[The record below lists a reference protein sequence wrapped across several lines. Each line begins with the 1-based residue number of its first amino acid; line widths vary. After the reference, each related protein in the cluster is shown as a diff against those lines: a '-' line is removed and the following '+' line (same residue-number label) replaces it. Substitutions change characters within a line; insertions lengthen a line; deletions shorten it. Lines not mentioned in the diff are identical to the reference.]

1 MGMPGLSTT
10 TDQTTARVIVG
21 DETPKKVRKRHKMRF
36 WTYFWLI
43 MAALYFL
50 VPLYSTLQFSLET
63 GQHAYGFKWY
73 AQIFHDPMFRTTF
86 LFSLRLAAET
96 VVIGLVLMVPTVYW
110 VHLRLP
116 RVRPVMDLISILPF
130 VVPPVAL
137 VVGLSGVFNLMP
149 WLLANSQILAFIY
162 VILALPFTYR
172 SLDAGMRAINVKTL
186 TEAAQ
191 SVGAPGWKTLLFVI
205 LPNMR
210 TAMMGAAFLTLAIVM
225 GEYTISSLLLFNT
238 FAVYIYY
245 IGNTEAQ
252 PAAALAIIS
261 FALTWGA
268 MMCLFFLAKTRG
280 RASGGPTAAVG
291 R

>member
-1 MGMPGLSTT
+1 
-10 TDQTTARVIVG
+10 
-21 DETPKKVRKRHKMRF
+21 
-36 WTYFWLI
+36 

-63 GQHAYGFKWY
+63 GAHAYGFKWY
-73 AQIFHDPMFRTTF
+73 SYIFNDPMFRTSF
-86 LFSLRLAAET
+86 LFSLRLAVET
-96 VVIGLVLMVPTVYW
+96 VVIGMVLMVPTVYW

-116 RVRPVMDLISILPF
+116 QVRPVMDLITILPF

-137 VVGLSGVFNLMP
+137 VVGLSGVFNIMP
-149 WLLANSQILAFIY
+149 WLLSSSQILAFIY

-172 SLDAGMRAINVKTL
+172 SLDAGMRAIDVRVL
-186 TEAAQ
+186 SEAAQ
-191 SVGAPGWKTLLFVI
+191 SVGAPGWKTLLYVI

-210 TAMMGAAFLTLAIVM
+210 TAMRGAAFLTLAIVM

-245 IGNTEAQ
+245 IGNTTAN

-268 MMCLFFLAKTRG
+268 MMGLFFLSRTRGTRG
-280 RASGGPTAAVG
+280 RASGGPGAAAAVG